1 MLTNPKLLFIVELE
15 DDMNDW
21 YKIFLTIALV
31 IVAVKTKLRD
41 NELEEQIRQQERKI
55 LALENEL
62 DYHINYEN
70 VSAKNEDVQTRLR
83 ILEQHLIKE
92 H

>member
-1 MLTNPKLLFIVELE
+1 MSRVFKIGTAIV
-15 DDMNDW
+15 
-21 YKIFLTIALV
+21 LTIV
-31 IVAVKTKLRD
+31 IVKTKLRD
-41 NELEEQIRQQERKI
+41 NELEEKIRQQERKI

>member
-1 MLTNPKLLFIVELE
+1 MSRVFKIGTAIV
-15 DDMNDW
+15 
-21 YKIFLTIALV
+21 LTIV
-31 IVAVKTKLRD
+31 IVKTKLRD
-41 NELEEQIRQQERKI
+41 NELEEKIRQQERKI

-83 ILEQHLIKE
+83 ILERHLIKE

>member
-1 MLTNPKLLFIVELE
+1 MSRVFKIGTAIV
-15 DDMNDW
+15 
-21 YKIFLTIALV
+21 LTIV
-31 IVAVKTKLRD
+31 IVKTKLRD
-41 NELEEQIRQQERKI
+41 NELEEKIRQQERKI

-70 VSAKNEDVQTRLR
+70 VSAKNEEVQTRLR

>member
-1 MLTNPKLLFIVELE
+1 VSNWFKIVLT
-15 DDMNDW
+15 
-21 YKIFLTIALV
+21 TTLV
-31 IVAVKTKLRD
+31 IVTVKTKLRD
-41 NELEEQIRQQERKI
+41 NELEEKIRQQERKI

>member
-1 MLTNPKLLFIVELE
+1 MSNWFKIVLT
-15 DDMNDW
+15 
-21 YKIFLTIALV
+21 TTLV
-31 IVAVKTKLRD
+31 IVTVKTKLRD
-41 NELEEQIRQQERKI
+41 NELEEKIRQQERKI